1 MTNDETAADGPLR
14 KFRRQSPD
22 ERRHALME
30 ATLRCLAE
38 HGAEK
43 TSICTICREADVSVG
58 LINHYY
64 SGKEALIADVYER
77 VANDLLAT
85 LRDEMD
91 RAGGDARTRLSG
103 FFQASFSSVNLD
115 AGLLRV
121 WLSCWSMTHQ
131 SHSVAAVHD
140 RTYRMYLQ
148 TLEGLLAELASERPN
163 RALDVRL
170 TAIGLS
176 GVLDGLWVEWCLN
189 PRTFSP
195 AEAVR
200 ICEACLDGM
209 LATGMSPTAS
219 ADGAPA
225 SAPGGR

>member
-1 MTNDETAADGPLR
+1 MTDDATAPRGPLR
-14 KFRRQSPD
+14 KFRRQTPD
-22 ERRHALME
+22 QRRQALME

-43 TSICTICREADVSVG
+43 TSIRTICREAGVSVG

-77 VANDLLAT
+77 VANDLLDALT
-85 LRDEMD
+85 EQMRS
-91 RAGGDARTRLSG
+91 AGGDARNRLSA
-103 FFQASFSSVNLD
+103 FFRASFSSMNLD

-121 WLSCWSMTHQ
+121 WLSFWSMTHQ
-131 SHSVAAVHD
+131 SRAVADVHD
-140 RTYRMYLQ
+140 RTYRAYLQ
-148 TLEGLLAELASERPN
+148 VLEGLLAELARERPGHP
-163 RALDVRL
+163 LDVRL

-195 AEAVR
+195 EEAVR
-200 ICEACLDGM
+200 ICEACLDGL
-209 LATGMSPTAS
+209 LASGL
-219 ADGAPA
+219 APA
-225 SAPGGR
+225 SPAGHEPAAGAGRT

>member
-43 TSICTICREADVSVG
+43 TSIRTICREADVSVG

-103 FFQASFSSVNLD
+103 FFQASFSAVNLD

-121 WLSCWSMTHQ
+121 WLSFWSMTHQ

-200 ICEACLDGM
+200 ICEACLDGL
-209 LATGMSPTAS
+209 LATGLSPTAS